1 MGGKG
6 LLNQYNGN
14 VTLALKNIYPSLGES
29 FESNYYF
36 IFYFIFIFILIVK
49 KTSKPE
55 SILNEILK
63 EITKVRIFYIIY

>member
-14 VTLALKNIYPSLGES
+14 VTLALKNIYPSLEES

-36 IFYFIFIFILIVK
+36 NFNLI
-49 KTSKPE
+49 
-55 SILNEILK
+55 
-63 EITKVRIFYIIY
+63 

>member
-14 VTLALKNIYPSLGES
+14 VTLALKNIYPSLAEL

-36 IFYFIFIFILIVK
+36 NLILFLFIFY
-49 KTSKPE
+49 S
-55 SILNEILK
+55 
-63 EITKVRIFYIIY
+63 